1 MKYRHPP
8 PQKKTNKT
16 EQRKGRGSEAEREK
30 AQATVYTLGH
40 VHGAE
45 FTVFI
50 QAAPFV
56 ASSLQA
62 TVEFF
67 LSVLCLAG
75 SGPW

>member
-1 MKYRHPP
+1 MKYPP
-8 PQKKTNKT
+8 PQKKTTKPNK
-16 EQRKGRGSEAEREK
+16 EKGEDQRQKERK
-30 AQATVYTLGH
+30 HSNCLHPGACS
-40 VHGAE
+40 GAE

-56 ASSLQA
+56 ASSLRA

>member
-1 MKYRHPP
+1 MKSRPP
-8 PQKKTNKT
+8 PKKNPTKPNK
-16 EQRKGRGSEAEREK
+16 EKGEDQRRKERK
-30 AQATVYTLGH
+30 HKQRSTPGH
-40 VHGAE
+40 APGAE

>member
-1 MKYRHPP
+1 MKSRP